1 MNFSQTCSISASRQK
16 VWNFLMDMENVSCC
30 LPGVDSMEKLEEGI
44 YQGVYK
50 IKVGPIALKFQGT
63 LQFEVRDQQR
73 WHAGMRAEAKDRR
86 LGGGVRA
93 RLEVDLTEQ
102 GTDQT
107 EMRVNLESHVLGK
120 VGEFGQP
127 VMRKKTDAILQE
139 FARQV
144 SERLAGE

>member
-1 MNFSQTCSISASRQK
+1 MKFSQTCSISSSRQK
-16 VWNFLMDMENVSCC
+16 VWDFLMDMENVSKC
-30 LPGVDSMEKLEEGI
+30 LPGVESMEKLEEDL

-63 LQFEVRDQQR
+63 LQFEVRDQQQ
-73 WHAGMRAEAKDRR
+73 WHSEMRAEAKDRR

-93 RLEVDLTEQ
+93 LLEVDLTEQ
-102 GTDQT
+102 GPDQT
-107 EMRVNLESHVLGK
+107 EMRVSLESHVLGK

-127 VMRKKTDAILQE
+127 IMRKKTDAILQE

-144 SERLAGE
+144 SEQLAGE

>member
-1 MNFSQTCSISASRQK
+1 MNFSQTCSIAASRQK
-16 VWNFLMDMENVSCC
+16 VWDFLMDMENVSKC
-30 LPGVDSMEKLEEGI
+30 LPGVESMEKLEEDH

-63 LQFEVRDQQR
+63 LQFEVRDQQQ
-73 WHAGMRAEAKDRR
+73 WHAEMRAEAKDRR

-93 RLEVDLTEQ
+93 LLEVDLTEQ
-102 GTDQT
+102 GPDQT
-107 EMRVNLESHVLGK
+107 EMKVTLESHVLGK

-127 VMRKKTDAILQE
+127 IMRKKTDAILQE

-144 SERLAGE
+144 SGRLAGE

>member
-16 VWNFLMDMENVSCC
+16 VWNFLMDMENVSRC
-30 LPGVDSMEKLEEGI
+30 LPGVESMEKLEEDT

-63 LQFEVRDQQR
+63 LQFEVRDQEQ
-73 WHAGMRAEAKDRR
+73 WHVGMQAEAKDRR

-93 RLEVDLTEQ
+93 RLDVDLAEQ
-102 GTDQT
+102 GPDQT
-107 EMRVNLESHVLGK
+107 QMEVNLESYVLGK

-127 VMRKKTDAILQE
+127 VMRKKTNAILQE
-139 FARQV
+139 FARRV
-144 SERLAGE
+144 SEALAGE